1 MPALFGL
8 IVLNC
13 GGIVVL
19 DDETTG
25 THLGADASIDADA
38 STDALDNGDAY
49 TCDSTIEGL
58 FTCCEGLPCRGQC
71 DKNLG
76 CRCGAVIGGCPLPTV
91 CCGSVCGAASFCK

>member
-49 TCDSTIEGL
+49 TCDSTI
-58 FTCCEGLPCRGQC
+58 
-71 DKNLG
+71 
-76 CRCGAVIGGCPLPTV
+76 
-91 CCGSVCGAASFCK
+91 